1 MAATA
6 WAQSIEDATVT
17 VSSPTNVRPDDK
29 TRRYDRQ
36 LRLWASSGQ
45 SALEAARILFVSGG
59 ATSTSSLK
67 NLVLPGIGAFT
78 ILDPLPVTHADA
90 GNNFFLHIDGIGQN
104 RAEEGV
110 KHLAE
115 LNDSVKGT
123 ADTRDVNALLDSD
136 PEFFTSFTLVIA
148 INIEPATEGRLAQAL
163 RSGSSTPREM
173 VPLMIVRTAGFYA
186 MIGTQIGEHT
196 VVDAHAE
203 TPPTLRLDSAFPALL
218 EYSRAVN
225 LDALDS
231 TDFGHVPWVV
241 LLVKTLDSW
250 RQTHN
255 GEMPKTYAEKQ
266 ELKKTLEKLRRRG
279 DEENFDEAVAQA
291 YRMWTPT
298 TIPSE
303 IRELLSDQSVT
314 NLKHSSPSIFFFLRA
329 LSLFVEQCRFLPL
342 VPTLPD
348 MHTTTD
354 TYVELQNLFRA
365 QAEREMLL
373 FEDCLKV
380 ALEEVRGSWEER
392 ETLGLGRTEVKE
404 FIRNA
409 AGVRVFK
416 GKKWGSVQP
425 QEIVSALQMELES
438 GMLPAPA
445 AVYTAFLASAD
456 FHGQHGRHPRPT
468 DADNAELLQFA
479 TTRLTAGGW
488 EGELP
493 ETVTTALGEIARA
506 QGSDIPT
513 TAALVGGM
521 VAQEAIKFITRQYV
535 PIAGTCVIDL
545 IKSTTGTLPF

>member
-1 MAATA
+1 MSQTA
-6 WAQSIEDATVT
+6 GAQSIPEATVT
-17 VSSPTNVRPDDK
+17 VAPANARPDDK

-45 SALEAARILFVSGG
+45 SALESARILVVSGG
-59 ATSTSSLK
+59 ATSTSTLK

-78 ILDPLPVTHADA
+78 ILDHFPVTYADA
-90 GNNFFLHIDGIGQN
+90 GNNFFLHIDGVGKN

-123 ADTRDVNALLDSD
+123 ADIRDVNTLLDSD
-136 PEFFTSFTLVIA
+136 PDFFTSFTLVIA
-148 INIEPATEGRLAQAL
+148 VNLVPATEDRLAQAL
-163 RSGSSTPREM
+163 RSGASTPREM
-173 VPLMIVRTAGFYA
+173 VPLMIVRTAGLYA

-203 TPPTLRLDSAFPALL
+203 TPPSLRLDSAFPALL
-218 EYSRAVN
+218 EYSRAVD

-231 TDFGHVPWVV
+231 TDFGHVPWIV
-241 LLVKTLDSW
+241 LLVKTLDNW
-250 RQTHN
+250 RQTHD
-255 GEMPKTYAEKQ
+255 GQMPKTYAEKQ
-266 ELKKTLEKLRRRG
+266 ELKKQLEKMRRRG

-298 TIPSE
+298 TVPSE
-303 IRELLSDQSVT
+303 TRDLLTDQSVT
-314 NLKHSSPSIFFFLRA
+314 TLTASSPSIFYFLRA
-329 LSLFVEQCRFLPL
+329 LSLFVNQYGFLPL

-348 MHTTTD
+348 MHTTTS

-365 QAEREMLL
+365 QAEQETLL
-373 FEDCLKV
+373 FENCLKTTV
-380 ALEEVRGSWEER
+380 EEVKGSWDER
-392 ETLGLGRTEVKE
+392 ESLGLGRAEVKE

-416 GKKWGSVQP
+416 GRKWGSVQP
-425 QEIVSALQMELES
+425 AEIVSALQNDLES

-445 AVYTAFLASAD
+445 AVYSAFLASAD
-456 FHGQHGRHPRPT
+456 FYGAHGRHPRPT

-479 TTRLTAGGW
+479 TRRLTAGGW

-535 PIAGTCVIDL
+535 PIAGTCMVDL